1 MITSNFNVFVVED
14 DPFYRKLLEYHLT
27 LNPEI
32 SVTTFENGQDCLDNI
47 HLQPDAITLDYS
59 LPDMSGEEVL
69 KKVLNYNNQ
78 IPVIIVSGQDDINI
92 ALNLLKKGAYDYVVK
107 DNDAKERIWNITNN
121 LVDKIRLQRHVYEL
135 EEQVKDHYQLKTNI
149 ITNSKIMDNVL
160 KMMFKS
166 LNSNITVSITG
177 ETGTGKEVVAKS
189 IHYNSNR
196 ARKPFVAVNIS
207 AIPSELIES
216 ELFGHEKGAF
226 TGASS
231 KRIGKFEAAGDGTIF
246 LDEIGEMDANMQAK
260 LLRVLQERELT
271 RVGGNQI
278 IKLNCR
284 VISATHKNL
293 RDEVAKGNF
302 REDLYFRLIGLPIE
316 IPPLRQR
323 ENDVIILAKHFV
335 QEYCND
341 NRVEI
346 KLSIE
351 AQNKLLSYN
360 WPGNI
365 RELKSVIELAC
376 VMTDDGIVFPEHII
390 FNSSGQLDF
399 LLHND
404 LTMDEYKRLIIE
416 HFMEKYHNN
425 ILLVSEKL
433 QIGKSTIYRMIQNK
447 QLVVK

>member
-14 DPFYRKLLEYHLT
+14 DPFYRKLLVYHLT

-92 ALNLLKKGAYDYVVK
+92 ALNLLKKGAYDYVIK

-121 LVDKIRLQRHVYEL
+121 LVDKIRLQRHFYEL

-166 LNSNITVSITG
+166 LNSNIIVSITG